1 VTIFLILAVISAIAQ
16 FTVKVNYNLVDYL
29 PDHAPSTEAMDIM
42 EEEFS
47 TGLADTRVLMHDI
60 SIPEA
65 LEFKRQLIAIDGVT
79 DVIWLD
85 DAYDIKQPLEMADE
99 SLVETYYKDG
109 NALFNFGIR
118 EGEEV
123 AVTDEIYELIGEENA
138 MAGEA
143 LNTAIQQKMTFS
155 ETLLAASILVPI
167 IIIILILSTTSWMEP
182 VFFLAAIGV
191 SVLINLGTNVFLGEI
206 SFVTQAVAPILQ
218 LAVSLD
224 YAIFLL
230 HSFADYREEI
240 PDVKE
245 AMRQAIKR
253 SFPAI
258 IASASTTFFGFM
270 ALSFMNFE
278 IGADLGINLVKG
290 IALSFISVMVFLPAL
305 TVTFYKWI
313 DKTKHRPFLPRFNK
327 VGQNIIK
334 LRIPVLIIVLLLIV
348 PAFLAQSKTDFTYGF
363 GDQPDNTRSGED
375 INTIDELF
383 GKNSQLVALVPKGDV
398 AREEQLVDDIEQLPH
413 VTSVLGYVNAVGAT
427 IPDDYLDDSVTES
440 FYSENYSRIIIQTNA
455 ELEGE
460 VAFSILENVFQS
472 LNKYYEAD
480 THVLGE
486 SATLLDMKEVIEKD
500 NTLVNILTVATIAL
514 VLVVTFRSISYPV
527 ILLLTIQSSVWI
539 NLSVP
544 YFTESP
550 LVYIGY
556 LIISTV
562 QLAATVDYAIL
573 LSEDYTLKRKTLPV
587 KEAIVS
593 TINEKTYS
601 IAVSASIL
609 SSVGFILWFTSTNPI
624 VAAIGLLLGRGALLA
639 FLMVLFL
646 LPGLLIVLDK
656 VIEKTTWKA
665 NFYKGDHHE
674 TSK

>member
-1 VTIFLILAVISAIAQ
+1 MNV
-16 FTVKVNYNLVDYL
+16 
-29 PDHAPSTEAMDIM
+29 M

-47 TGLADTRVLMHDI
+47 SGLADTRVLIRDV

-65 LEFKRQLIAIDGVT
+65 LQFKQELKAIDGVT
-79 DVIWLD
+79 DVMWLD
-85 DAYDIKQPLEMADE
+85 DAYDVKEPLEMADE
-99 SLVETYYKDG
+99 SLVETYYKEGD
-109 NALFNFGIR
+109 ALFIFGIR

-123 AVTDEIYELIGEENA
+123 AVTDEIYELIGEENS

-143 LNTAIQQKMTFS
+143 LNTAVQQKMTFQ
-155 ETLLAASILVPI
+155 ETLIAASILVPI

-191 SVLINLGTNVFLGEI
+191 SVLINLGTNIFLGEV

-230 HSFADYREEI
+230 HSFADYREET

-245 AMRQAIKR
+245 AMRLAIKR

-258 IASASTTFFGFM
+258 VASASTTFFGFM

-278 IGADLGINLVKG
+278 IGSDLGLNLVKG

-313 DKTKHRPFLPRFNK
+313 DKTQHRPLLPRFNK

-334 LRIPVLIIVLLLIV
+334 LRLPVLLLVLLLIV

-363 GDQPDNTRSGED
+363 GEQPESTRSGKD
-375 INTIDELF
+375 IAIIDEAF
-383 GKNSQLVALVPKGDV
+383 GKNSQLVALVPRGEV
-398 AREEQLVDDIEQLPH
+398 AKEERLVQSIEDLPH
-413 VTSVLGYVNAVGAT
+413 VTSVLAYVNAVGSV
-427 IPDDYLDDSVTES
+427 IPDEFLEESMIES
-440 FYSENYSRIIIQTNA
+440 FYSENYSRFIIQTNTD
-455 ELEGE
+455 LEGDL
-460 VAFSILENVFQS
+460 AFTTLERIQV
-472 LNKYYEAD
+472 LLEDTYEND
-480 THVLGE
+480 THILGE
-486 SATLLDMKEVIEKD
+486 TATLFDMKDVIEKD
-500 NTLVNILTVATIAL
+500 NKLVNILTVVTIML
-514 VLVVTFRSISYPV
+514 VLFVTFRSLTYPV
-527 ILLLTIQSSVWI
+527 ILLLTIQASVWI

-544 YFTESP
+544 YFTQSP

-573 LSEDYTLKRKTLPV
+573 LSEDYTIKRQSMPA

-609 SSVGFILWFTSTNPI
+609 SSVGFILWLTSTNPI

-646 LPGLLIVLDK
+646 LPGLLILLDK

-665 NFYKGDHHE
+665 NFFKGDDDE
-674 TSK
+674 TTI

>member
-1 VTIFLILAVISAIAQ
+1 MLAIVSGIAQ

-29 PDHAPSTEAMDIM
+29 PESAPSTKAMDIM
-42 EEEFS
+42 EEEFA
-47 TGLADTRVLMHDI
+47 TGLSDTRVLIHDV

-65 LEFKRQLIAIDGVT
+65 LQFKKQLQAIDGVT

-85 DAYDIKQPLEMADE
+85 DVYDVKMPLEMAE
-99 SLVETYYKDG
+99 QELVETYYKDG
-109 NALFNFGIR
+109 HALFIFGIKD
-118 EGEEV
+118 GEEV
-123 AVTDEIYELIGEENA
+123 AATDEIYELIGEENA

-143 LNTAIQQKMTFS
+143 LNTAVQQKMTFS
-155 ETLLAASILVPI
+155 ETMLAASILVPI
-167 IIIILILSTTSWMEP
+167 IIIILVLSTNSWMEP
-182 VFFLAAIGV
+182 VFFLTAIGV

-230 HSFADYREEI
+230 HSFDDYRKEI
-240 PDVKE
+240 DDPKE
-245 AMRQAIKR
+245 AMRRAIKR

-270 ALSFMNFE
+270 ALSFMKFE
-278 IGADLGINLVKG
+278 IGSDLGLNLVKG

-327 VGQNIIK
+327 VGQNIVK

-348 PAFLAQSKTDFTYGF
+348 PAFLAQSKTNFTYGF
-363 GDQPDNTRSGED
+363 GEQPDSTRSGKD
-375 INTIDELF
+375 IITIDESF
-383 GKNSQLVALVPKGDV
+383 GKNSQLVILVPKGDV
-398 AREEQLVDDIEQLPH
+398 AREEKLVQELERMPA
-413 VTSVLGYVNAVGAT
+413 VTSVLAYVNAIGAA
-427 IPDDYLDDSVTES
+427 IPSDYLDESITES
-440 FYSENYSRIIIQTNA
+440 FFSEHYSRIIIQTNTD
-455 ELEGE
+455 LEGDI
-460 VAFSILENVFQS
+460 AFTILDDIKTLIHE
-472 LNKYYEAD
+472 YYESD

-486 SATLLDMKEVIEKD
+486 SATLYDMKNVIEKD
-500 NTLVNILTVATIAL
+500 NTLVNILTVVTIAL
-514 VLVVTFRSISYPV
+514 VLIVTFRSLSYPI
-527 ILLLTIQSSVWI
+527 ILLLTIQASVWI

-573 LSEDYTLKRKTLPV
+573 LSEDYTNKRKTLPA
-587 KEAIVS
+587 KEAIIKS
-593 TINEKTYS
+593 INEKTYS

-639 FLMVLFL
+639 FIMVLFL

-665 NFYKGDHHE
+665 NFFKEAHHE
-674 TSK
+674 RVK

>member
-1 VTIFLILAVISAIAQ
+1 
-16 FTVKVNYNLVDYL
+16 
-29 PDHAPSTEAMDIM
+29 M

-47 TGLADTRVLMHDI
+47 SGLADTRVLIRDV

-65 LEFKRQLIAIDGVT
+65 LQFKQELKAIDGVT
-79 DVIWLD
+79 DVMWLD
-85 DAYDIKQPLEMADE
+85 DAYDVKEPLEMADE
-99 SLVETYYKDG
+99 SLVETYYKEGD
-109 NALFNFGIR
+109 ALFIFGIR

-123 AVTDEIYELIGEENA
+123 AVTDEIYELIGEENS

-143 LNTAIQQKMTFS
+143 LNTAVQQKMTFQ
-155 ETLLAASILVPI
+155 ETLIAASILVPI

-191 SVLINLGTNVFLGEI
+191 SVLINLGTNIFLGEV

-230 HSFADYREEI
+230 HSFADYREET

-245 AMRQAIKR
+245 AMRLAIKR

-258 IASASTTFFGFM
+258 VASASTTFFGFM

-278 IGADLGINLVKG
+278 IGSDLGLNLVKG

-313 DKTKHRPFLPRFNK
+313 DKTQHRPLLPRFNK

-334 LRIPVLIIVLLLIV
+334 LRLPVLLLVLLLIV

-363 GDQPDNTRSGED
+363 GEQPESTRSGKD
-375 INTIDELF
+375 IAIIDEAF
-383 GKNSQLVALVPKGDV
+383 GKNSQLVALVPRGEV
-398 AREEQLVDDIEQLPH
+398 AKEERLVQSIEDLPH
-413 VTSVLGYVNAVGAT
+413 VTSVLAYVNAVGSV
-427 IPDDYLDDSVTES
+427 IPDEFLEESMIES
-440 FYSENYSRIIIQTNA
+440 FYSENYSRFIIQTNTD
-455 ELEGE
+455 LEGDL
-460 VAFSILENVFQS
+460 AFTTLERIQV
-472 LNKYYEAD
+472 LLEDTYEND
-480 THVLGE
+480 THILGE
-486 SATLLDMKEVIEKD
+486 TATLFDMKDVIEKD
-500 NTLVNILTVATIAL
+500 NKLVNILTVVTIML
-514 VLVVTFRSISYPV
+514 VLFVTFRSLTYPV
-527 ILLLTIQSSVWI
+527 ILLLTIQASVWI

-544 YFTESP
+544 YFTQSP

-573 LSEDYTLKRKTLPV
+573 LSEDYTIKRQSMPA

-609 SSVGFILWFTSTNPI
+609 SSVGFILWLTSTNPI

-646 LPGLLIVLDK
+646 LPGLLILLDK

-665 NFYKGDHHE
+665 NFFKGDDDE
-674 TSK
+674 TTI

>member
-1 VTIFLILAVISAIAQ
+1 MTIFLILAVISAIAQ